1 MAQAGQVKQREGRTK
16 EHLLVTYFMSGTKG
30 KASGWSPVREL
41 QFWECNT
48 QDLSL
53 KLCLC
58 DIYVT
63 CLLYHAHNNDYACFN
78 MCNMTD

>member
-53 KLCLC
+53 
-58 DIYVT
+58 
-63 CLLYHAHNNDYACFN
+63 
-78 MCNMTD
+78 